1 MIVLDTNVLSETLR
15 PTPDAAVARWL
26 KSQRTADMYTT
37 AICEA
42 EIFYGVALL
51 PAGKRR
57 AALERLATGLFDEDF
72 AGRVLAFDSSAAR
85 AFAGIVASRRKL
97 GRPIGELDAQI
108 AAIAHAHGATLA
120 TRNVEDFA
128 DCGVRI
134 VRPWAE

>member
-15 PTPDAAVARWL
+15 PKPDAAVASWL
-26 KSQRTADMYTT
+26 KAQRTTDMHTT
-37 AICEA
+37 TICEA

-57 AALERLATGLFDEDF
+57 AALEQMAAGLFDEDF
-72 AGRVLAFDSSAAR
+72 AGRVLTFDSSAAR
-85 AFAGIVASRRKL
+85 SYAGIVAARRKL

-108 AAIAHAHGATLA
+108 AAIAHAHGATVA
-120 TRNVEDFA
+120 TRNIDDFA

-134 VRPWAE
+134 VSPWIE

>member
-15 PTPDAAVARWL
+15 PKPDAAVTRWL
-26 KSQRTADMYTT
+26 ESQLTADVHTT
-37 AICEA
+37 TICEA

-57 AALERLATGLFDEDF
+57 AELERLAIGLFDEDF
-72 AGRVLAFDSSAAR
+72 AGRVLAFDGAAAR
-85 AFAGIVASRRKL
+85 AFAGIVAARRRL

-108 AAIAHAHGATLA
+108 AAIARAHGAMVA

-128 DCGVRI
+128 DCGVR
-134 VRPWAE
+134 VVSPWEG

>member
-15 PTPDAAVARWL
+15 PMPDAAVANWL
-26 KSQRTADMYTT
+26 KSQRTADMHTT
-37 AICEA
+37 TICEA
-42 EIFYGVALL
+42 EIFYGIALL
-51 PAGKRR
+51 PSGKRR
-57 AALERLATGLFDEDF
+57 AALEQVATGLFNEDF

-85 AFAGIVASRRKL
+85 SYAGIVAARRKL

-108 AAIAHAHGATLA
+108 AAIARAHGATVA

-134 VRPWAE
+134 VSPWTE

>member
-15 PTPDAAVARWL
+15 PKPDAAVMRWL
-26 KSQRTADMYTT
+26 KSQRMADIHTT

-57 AALERLATGLFDEDF
+57 AALERLVVGLFDE
-72 AGRVLAFDSSAAR
+72 
-85 AFAGIVASRRKL
+85 

-108 AAIAHAHGATLA
+108 AAIAHAHGAAIA

-128 DCGVRI
+128 DCGVR
-134 VRPWAE
+134 VVSPWSE